1 MMILTVNTHFVSLPL
16 PPPPG
21 PGDARALKDLSRVMI
36 LYKRTVMPY
45 AAYCRKRRG
54 SSDQEQVEQYAALL
68 GQTCA
73 ESILMYREGPRA

>member
-1 MMILTVNTHFVSLPL
+1 
-16 PPPPG
+16 
-21 PGDARALKDLSRVMI
+21 MI